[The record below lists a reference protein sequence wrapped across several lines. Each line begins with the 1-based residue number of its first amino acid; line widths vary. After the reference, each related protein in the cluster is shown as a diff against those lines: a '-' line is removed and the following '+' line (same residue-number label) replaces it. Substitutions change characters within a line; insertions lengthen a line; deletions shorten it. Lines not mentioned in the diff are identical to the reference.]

1 MCNLLT
7 LVAKLVLYPIILVFP
22 GFVMVPQFFI
32 HQHPTLDKKAFL
44 LSLID
49 II

>member
-1 MCNLLT
+1 M
-7 LVAKLVLYPIILVFP
+7 FP
-22 GFVMVPQFFI
+22 GFIGISQFFI